1 MKKGRNGLGS
11 IYVWA
16 SGNGGSNEDTC
27 ACDGYANSIYT
38 ITISG
43 ASQSGRAKLHHLEEC
58 TATLASTFSQ
68 SIITTD
74 LNNECTEFHGG
85 SSAAAPFASG

>member
-1 MKKGRNGLGS
+1 MKS
-11 IYVWA
+11 
-16 SGNGGSNEDTC
+16 
-27 ACDGYANSIYT
+27 
-38 ITISG
+38 
-43 ASQSGRAKLHHLEEC
+43 HHLEEC
-58 TATLASTFSQ
+58 TATLASTFSE